1 MEDWYY
7 TNANAVAFSP
17 DERDCLL
24 AADLRERLDGLPTP
38 QQLTAPVYAEV
49 AGLDETTRMQYVD
62 LWFWLVG
69 DILLKTDKMSM
80 AHSLESRVPFLDREV
95 FALSA
100 TIPVSQKVSE
110 HQTKIVLRRAAERA
124 IPHDWAQK
132 EKLGFPVPIAG
143 WLREDRY
150 YERVKQ
156 AFTSDEAGRFFEIG
170 ELVRLLDEHRAG
182 TVDNSR
188 RIWIVYSF
196 LLWYRVFFGE

>member
-1 MEDWYY
+1 
-7 TNANAVAFSP
+7 
-17 DERDCLL
+17 
-24 AADLRERLDGLPTP
+24 
-38 QQLTAPVYAEV
+38 
-49 AGLDETTRMQYVD
+49 
-62 LWFWLVG
+62 
-69 DILLKTDKMSM
+69 
-80 AHSLESRVPFLDREV
+80 VPFLDREV
-95 FALSA
+95 FALST

-110 HQTKIVLRRAAERA
+110 HQTKIVLRRPAERA

-150 YERVKQ
+150 YERVRQ
-156 AFTSDEAGRFFEIG
+156 AFTSDEARRFFEIG

-196 LLWYRVFFGE
+196 LLWYRVFFGERDKGGLCLTHPGERGKAPDGA